1 MARIS
6 KCDALPEQQRLRL
19 VGLIGEGWTW
29 RELSAEF
36 GIPFPTIH
44 EWAVRN
50 GYQRSPTAAKRKM
63 VEELLARPEPT
74 KAKPKAVETE
84 QTEQEQAQTEQT
96 EQIVEQT
103 EQEHEQRSASTG
115 RADVDAA
122 AHEDARDMR
131 LGLSAARLALQV
143 SAIGLND
150 MRKAGVAD
158 ARATKVWSECVAV
171 NVATIRKIRGLDDT
185 NTAPVITIERSYGKQ
200 S

>member
-74 KAKPKAVETE
+74 KAKSKAVETE
-84 QTEQEQAQTEQT
+84 QTEQEQAQT

-171 NVATIRKIRGLDDT
+171 NVATIRKIRGLDDI
-185 NTAPVITIERSYGKQ
+185 AAQQPVITIERSYGKQ